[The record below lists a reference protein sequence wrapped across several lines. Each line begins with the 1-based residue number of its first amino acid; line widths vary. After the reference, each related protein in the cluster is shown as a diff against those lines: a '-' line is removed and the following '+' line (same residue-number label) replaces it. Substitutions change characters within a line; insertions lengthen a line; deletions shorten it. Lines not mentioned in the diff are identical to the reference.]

1 MKTRAF
7 RHHSSPNLNRDKR
20 HVTRLGAIAT
30 KPIPNLAPTTK
41 KVLRLALLALL
52 CLTLIGWSFPAR
64 AANRINPQLEEQV
77 LQIIR
82 EHPEVLIE
90 SVQAYQQQQQE
101 QLRQRQQAFVQQL
114 KINPQGV
121 VGASPTTG
129 DVQSKIVLL
138 EFSDFQCPFCAQ
150 AHGTVKQFMAK
161 HRDEVTLAFKH
172 LPLASIH
179 PQAMPAAKA
188 AWAAL
193 QQGKFWEYHDALFTQ
208 QDKLSEEF
216 FAATARKLNLDIEQF
231 NRDRNSAAADSAIQ
245 SDLQLAQNLG
255 ISGTPFFVMDGE
267 TFTGAI
273 KLSEMEQIFDRIKQP
288 QSR

>member
-1 MKTRAF
+1 M
-7 RHHSSPNLNRDKR
+7 
-20 HVTRLGAIAT
+20 
-30 KPIPNLAPTTK
+30 TK
-41 KVLRLALLALL
+41 KVLRLALFALL

-121 VGASPTTG
+121 VGSSPTTG
-129 DVQSKIVLL
+129 DVRSKIVLV

-161 HRDEVTLAFKH
+161 HKDEVTLAFKH

-193 QQGKFWEYHDALFTQ
+193 QQGKFWDYHDALFTQ

-216 FAATARKLNLDIEQF
+216 FVAMARKLNLDIEQF

-245 SDLQLAQNLG
+245 ADLQLAQNLG

-267 TFTGAI
+267 TFTGAVE
-273 KLSEMEQIFDRIKQP
+273 LSEMEEIFDRIQQP